1 MSIKVKEKK
10 SNSTYNP
17 ALDQFENIDVF
28 PSKTEAARKHLEGR
42 DIRKEIEIARDKER
56 ITKP

>member
-1 MSIKVKEKK
+1 
-10 SNSTYNP
+10 
-17 ALDQFENIDVF
+17 LDKFQNVDVF

-42 DIRKEIEIARDKER
+42 DIRKEIEIAKAKEN